1 LQPSAFTHFSSGKRE
16 SDHDKNGGNFVDSA
30 ARELHH
36 LSGKSVAVCP
46 GAGCGARRNKSIMKP
61 FLALLSSILLCSC
74 ADMYVTKTQV
84 AGGSTRTTATD
95 AKDSKSGVY
104 MTTNCGVAAYGPK
117 AIYIRPFCID
127 TAIFTGDQTNSD
139 GEMPIRKALTPVE
152 FAGDLKEQ
160 LEKIAPA
167 RILRDFETPRTGWL
181 VEGEFTLVDGG
192 SAVGRALFGHLGLG
206 QSHLALHVRVT
217 DVDRGIVVY
226 EFDMAGGSNLQG
238 RAGTLRASGLGYA
251 RSFDLVNA
259 AERIYLVLTP
269 NAFRYGTRADM
280 ALR

>member
-1 LQPSAFTHFSSGKRE
+1 
-16 SDHDKNGGNFVDSA
+16 
-30 ARELHH
+30 
-36 LSGKSVAVCP
+36 
-46 GAGCGARRNKSIMKP
+46 MKL

-74 ADMYVTKTQV
+74 ADMYVVKSEV
-84 AGGSTRTTATD
+84 AGGSTRTSTSD
-95 AKDSKSGVY
+95 AKDSKGVY
-104 MTTNCGVAAYGPK
+104 MTTNCGVGAHDPK

-127 TAIFTGDQTNSD
+127 TAVFAGDQTNSD

-152 FAGDLKEQ
+152 FASDLKEQ

-167 RILRDFETPRTGWL
+167 RILKDNETPRTGWL

-192 SAVGRALFGHLGLG
+192 SIVGRSIFFGHFGAG
-206 QSHLALHVRVT
+206 QSRLALHVRVT

-238 RAGTLRASGLGYA
+238 RGGTVRASGLGYA

-269 NAFRYGTRADM
+269 NAFRYGTRSDI
-280 ALR
+280 ALH

>member
-1 LQPSAFTHFSSGKRE
+1 
-16 SDHDKNGGNFVDSA
+16 
-30 ARELHH
+30 
-36 LSGKSVAVCP
+36 
-46 GAGCGARRNKSIMKP
+46 MKP
-61 FLALLSSILLCSC
+61 FLAVLSSILLCSC
-74 ADMYVTKTQV
+74 ADMYVTKTEV
-84 AGGSTRTTATD
+84 AGSTRTTATD
-95 AKDSKSGVY
+95 AKDSKNGVY
-104 MTTNCGVAAYGPK
+104 MTTNCGVGAYGPK

-127 TAIFTGDQTNSD
+127 TAVFTGDQTNSD

-167 RILRDFETPRTGWL
+167 RILRDYETPRTGWL

-217 DVDRGIVVY
+217 DVDRGLVVY

-251 RSFDLVNA
+251 RPFDLVNA

>member
-1 LQPSAFTHFSSGKRE
+1 
-16 SDHDKNGGNFVDSA
+16 
-30 ARELHH
+30 
-36 LSGKSVAVCP
+36 
-46 GAGCGARRNKSIMKP
+46 MKP

-74 ADMYVTKTQV
+74 ADMYVVKSQV
-84 AGGSTRTTATD
+84 AGGSRTTTSD
-95 AKDSKSGVY
+95 AKDSKGVY
-104 MTTNCGVAAYGPK
+104 MTTNCGVGAYAPK

-127 TAIFTGDQTNSD
+127 TAVFTGDQTNSD

-152 FAGDLKEQ
+152 FAGVLKES
-160 LEKIAPA
+160 LEKMAPA
-167 RILRDFETPRTGWL
+167 RILRDYETPRTGWL

-192 SAVGRALFGHLGLG
+192 SIIGRSIFFGHFGVG

-217 DVDRGIVVY
+217 DVDRGVVVY

-238 RAGTLRASGLGYA
+238 RGGTLRASGLGYA

-269 NAFRYGTRADM
+269 NAFRYGTRTDI
-280 ALR
+280 ALH